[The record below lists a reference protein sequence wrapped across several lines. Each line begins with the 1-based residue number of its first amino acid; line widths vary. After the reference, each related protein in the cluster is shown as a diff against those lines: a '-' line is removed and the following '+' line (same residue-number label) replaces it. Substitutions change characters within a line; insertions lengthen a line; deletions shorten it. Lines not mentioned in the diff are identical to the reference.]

1 MAPAPMNT
9 RLSWDLPGS
18 GRRRLIYDG
27 EWGARVESVN
37 GRFVRLHIHSTF
49 PTNFI
54 RGAGTPCDP
63 GAAAEKI
70 IAAPSPPDRFRAAY
84 VPYEHR
90 GRGAGGRK
98 VRRASLLGQNPR
110 HVIFTPPPP
119 PPCAMPAACPLFP
132 ANRGRYRHR
141 PHGQPPSDGEG
152 APNRGRGR
160 GGGDL
165 LAPCFAGT
173 EAAPV
178 TPASFVFL
186 VSDKTPFP
194 FLLPAPAAERI
205 FTAPSPSPYPRPGNG
220 VCTLAWRV
228 SQEGQAGR
236 CIYTPLPIGPS
247 DCSTT

>member
-1 MAPAPMNT
+1 MSIAGVVRVAARYAGPRCWDKT
-9 RLSWDLPGS
+9 RGMSFS
-18 GRRRLIYDG
+18 RHRRRR
-27 EWGARVESVN
+27 RVRCLPPALSPQ
-37 GRFVRLHIHSTF
+37 LT
-49 PTNFI
+49 
-54 RGAGTPCDP
+54 
-63 GAAAEKI
+63 AAAI
-70 IAAPSPPDRFRAAY
+70 VTAP
-84 VPYEHR
+84 
-90 GRGAGGRK
+90 
-98 VRRASLLGQNPR
+98 
-110 HVIFTPPPP
+110 T
-119 PPCAMPAACPLFP
+119 
-132 ANRGRYRHR
+132 
-141 PHGQPPSDGEG
+141 GQPPSDGEG

-165 LAPCFAGT
+165 LAPFFAGT

-178 TPASFVFL
+178 TPASIVFL

>member
-1 MAPAPMNT
+1 M
-9 RLSWDLPGS
+9 
-18 GRRRLIYDG
+18 
-27 EWGARVESVN
+27 ESVN

-49 PTNFI
+49 PKTNFI

-165 LAPCFAGT
+165 LAPFFAGT

-178 TPASFVFL
+178 TPASIVFL

-194 FLLPAPAAERI
+194 FLLSPRTRCRENFYSSLALALP
-205 FTAPSPSPYPRPGNG
+205 TARKWCVYTCLEGLPRRSSRT
-220 VCTLAWRV
+220 VYL
-228 SQEGQAGR
+228 
-236 CIYTPLPIGPS
+236 YTPPNRSIRLFYHLN
-247 DCSTT
+247 